1 MRQKVIVTSKQSDD
15 TTYNP
20 KLVRQLFLLTLEKGI
35 ASPYVLSEIKPYLKS
50 GSVYDEA
57 LILAIT
63 KAAAAERDRE
73 ENLSSKSEKVKGAT
87 VSTAEKRQAK
97 NFVVGT
103 LANFLEMF
111 YKAFVSMEF

>member
-73 ENLSSKSEKVKGAT
+73 ENLSSKSKKVKGAT
-87 VSTAEKRQAK
+87 VSAAEKRQAK
-97 NFVVGT
+97 NSVMGT
-103 LANFLEMF
+103 LANLLEMF
-111 YKAFVSMEF
+111 DKAFVSMEC